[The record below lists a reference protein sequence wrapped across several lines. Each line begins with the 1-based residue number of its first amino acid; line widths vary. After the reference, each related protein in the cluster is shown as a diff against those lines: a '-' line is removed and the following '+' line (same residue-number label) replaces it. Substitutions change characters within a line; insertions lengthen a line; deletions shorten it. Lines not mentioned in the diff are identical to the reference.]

1 MEDVQ
6 DDFRKRA
13 PTHQR
18 TLASFESYFKFND
31 ILSRFWEESTDEDE
45 KLFYFPVY
53 LWWNLSGVLPMRP
66 REFVLTPRNCLKKSG
81 DSWTLT
87 IVKDKLKGSNR
98 KVSYKIS
105 TDYER
110 VTYSVPDKF
119 ADLINWYLEAT
130 KKYSDNELYTLFI
143 ADTHYRKWDR
153 CIPYNSRY
161 FTYHN
166 LCTCLRYFF
175 EQIVS
180 ERYGYHIVY
189 DKSLHN
195 MTSNDIEYIYLGD
208 TRHLAMINIVM
219 EGAPPMIASILA
231 GHDNTNMTAF
241 YFSNVAEYVECKA
254 RRQYVRMIQGKQ
266 TYSISKRYNQPLLAK
281 NYIPL
286 GDNRFCCNP
295 QVAEHDFSYCLNVA
309 DDNGYIGG
317 CEKCI
322 YYRNS
327 GTSFKKTEENI
338 RNDLQI
344 QLATLKD
351 IVHEYRMHE
360 KNKED
365 IEQAVLKLQNAEYS
379 YRRFKMEQMLL
390 ENTEKD
396 ENKGDE

>member
-1 MEDVQ
+1 
-6 DDFRKRA
+6 
-13 PTHQR
+13 
-18 TLASFESYFKFND
+18 
-31 ILSRFWEESTDEDE
+31 
-45 KLFYFPVY
+45 
-53 LWWNLSGVLPMRP
+53 MRP

-119 ADLINWYLEAT
+119 ANLISWYLEAT

-195 MTSNDIEYIYLGD
+195 LTSNDIEYIYLGD

-231 GHDNTNMTAF
+231 GHDNTNMCF
-241 YFSNVAEYVECKA
+241 
-254 RRQYVRMIQGKQ
+254 
-266 TYSISKRYNQPLLAK
+266 ISA
-281 NYIPL
+281 
-286 GDNRFCCNP
+286 
-295 QVAEHDFSYCLNVA
+295 
-309 DDNGYIGG
+309 
-317 CEKCI
+317 
-322 YYRNS
+322 
-327 GTSFKKTEENI
+327 
-338 RNDLQI
+338 
-344 QLATLKD
+344 
-351 IVHEYRMHE
+351 M
-360 KNKED
+360 
-365 IEQAVLKLQNAEYS
+365 
-379 YRRFKMEQMLL
+379 
-390 ENTEKD
+390 
-396 ENKGDE
+396 